1 MKLKKTINSIL
12 IASSALL
19 ATSYVTAEPFG
30 GRNGG
35 INFDGAVYVMSNKL
49 DGNSIFAY
57 GRKADGRLKLIG
69 EYPTGGLGSTDFDGG
84 EGLDPLISEGSVILS
99 DDRRYLFAVNAGS
112 NTVSSFRIND
122 DLSLVLRDP
131 VEVDGVGP
139 NSLAYRDGIVVV
151 TSIDADGIFTGEP
164 DQEGAIESF
173 IVRRGGRLTKLNN
186 SRRVLEN
193 RPSSVEFSPDGRF
206 LAVTSINAG
215 SNQLASGSD
224 DEVVIYGFDRDGR
237 ASFGP
242 LDGATS
248 TEVNNFQGRNLPSAI
263 GQDFVEVDGRQVLV
277 VTEARE
283 FSAAGEPPAFPA
295 LQAGSVSSWEVNEF
309 GKLIPISLDVI
320 AGNDPLNGER
330 TVCWIQFSDD
340 GEEFWTTNPLESSIS
355 TFSFVTR
362 PEDGV
367 VGTVSLINQNEVQG
381 TEVTSSDPAVA
392 FGEQSDGFIDVTAS
406 DNGEYLYVLAGLRG
420 EVNVYKTEDDGSLSL
435 IQNVDGDLP
444 LRDTQG
450 IAGF

>member
-1 MKLKKTINSIL
+1 MKLNKTINSIL
-12 IASSALL
+12 VASSVLL
-19 ATSYVTAEPFG
+19 ATSSVSAEPFG

-49 DGNSIFAY
+49 DGNTIFAY

-69 EYPTGGLGSTDFDGG
+69 EYETGGLGSTDFDGG
-84 EGLDPLISEGSVILS
+84 EGLDPLISEGSVVLS
-99 DDRRYLFAVNAGS
+99 DDRRFLFAVNAGS
-112 NTVSSFRIND
+112 NTVSSFRINE
-122 DLSLVLRDP
+122 DLSLRLRRP
-131 VEVDGVGP
+131 IEVDGVGP
-139 NSLAYRDGIVVV
+139 NSLAYRDGVLVVS
-151 TSIDADGIFTGEP
+151 SIDADGIFTGEP
-164 DQEGAIESF
+164 DQEGAIEAF
-173 IVRRGGRLTKLNN
+173 TVRRSGILRRLNN

-193 RPSSVEFSPDGRF
+193 RPSSLEFSPDGRF
-206 LAVTSINAG
+206 LSITSINAG

-224 DEVVIYGFDRDGR
+224 DEVVIYGVDRAGR
-237 ASFGP
+237 PSLGQ

-248 TEVNNFQGRNLPSAI
+248 TEVNNQQGRNLPSAI

-283 FSAAGEPPAFPA
+283 FSSAGEPPAFPA
-295 LQAGSVSSWEVNEF
+295 LQSGSVSSWEVNEF
-309 GKLIPISLDVI
+309 GKLIPITLDVI

-355 TFSFVTR
+355 TFNFVTR

-367 VGTVSLINQNEVQG
+367 VGSVSLINQNEVQG
-381 TEVTSSDPAVA
+381 SEVTSTDPAIA
-392 FGEQSDGFIDVTAS
+392 FGQQSDGFIDVTAS
-406 DNGEYLYVLAGLRG
+406 DNGEYLYVLSGLRG
-420 EVNVYKTEDDGSLSL
+420 EVNVYKTEDDGSLKL

-444 LRDTQG
+444 VRDTQG
-450 IAGF
+450 IAAF

>member
-1 MKLKKTINSIL
+1 MKLKKTINSML

-19 ATSYVTAEPFG
+19 AVSSVTAEPFG

-69 EYPTGGLGSTDFDGG
+69 EYATGGLGSTDFDGG
-84 EGLDPLISEGSVILS
+84 EGLDPLISEGSVVLS

-122 DLSLVLRDP
+122 DLSLRLREP
-131 VEVDGVGP
+131 AAVDGVGP
-139 NSLAYRDGIVVV
+139 NSLAYRDGVLVVS
-151 TSIDADGIFTGEP
+151 SIDADGIFSGEP

-173 IVRRGGRLTKLNN
+173 IVRRGGRLTSLNN

-193 RPSSVEFSPDGRF
+193 RPSSLEFSPDGRF
-206 LAVTSINAG
+206 LSVTSINAG

-224 DEVVIYGFDRDGR
+224 DEVVIYGVDRDGR
-237 ASFGP
+237 PSLGQ

-248 TEVNNFQGRNLPSAI
+248 TEVNNPQNRNLPSAI

-283 FSAAGEPPAFPA
+283 FSSAGAPPAFPA
-295 LQAGSVSSWEVNEF
+295 LQSGSVSSWEVNEF
-309 GKLIPISLDVI
+309 GKLIPITLDVI
-320 AGNDPLNGER
+320 AGNDPFNGER

-355 TFSFVTR
+355 TFNFVTR

-367 VGTVSLINQNEVQG
+367 VGSVSLINQNEVQG
-381 TEVTSSDPAVA
+381 TEVTSSDPSVA
-392 FGEQSDGFIDVTAS
+392 FGEQSDGFIDVSAS

-420 EVNVYKTEDDGSLSL
+420 EVNVYKTEDDGSLKL

-444 LRDTQG
+444 VRDTQG
-450 IAGF
+450 IAAF